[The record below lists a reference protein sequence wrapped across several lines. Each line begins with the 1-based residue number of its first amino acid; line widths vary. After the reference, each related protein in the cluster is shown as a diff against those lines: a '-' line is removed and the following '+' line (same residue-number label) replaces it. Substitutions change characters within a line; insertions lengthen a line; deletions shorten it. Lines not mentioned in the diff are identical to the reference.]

1 MKQAPDIVRRGLLKA
16 GVGAATLFL
25 PQSYA
30 WVWAQTDG
38 TVKLL
43 RAPKQALVIGNSSYS
58 QSPLKNPA
66 NDARAIGE
74 ALKGAGFDVTTKL
87 DAPLSEL
94 AQAVQAYTQSLAKR
108 QAVGIFYFAGHGL
121 QLAWRN
127 YMVPVDARMSEA
139 SDVQKTCVELGDL
152 LSGIF
157 KAKNPLNVIIL
168 DACRDNPFGNL
179 KGLDQKGLSQMDAPP
194 STLLAYAT
202 APGNVADDGSGANGL
217 YTEHLL
223 KEILVPE
230 ARVEDV
236 FKRVRLHVR
245 KRTNGQQIPWE
256 STSLEEDY
264 YIVPPKALS
273 VRAAEETERERR
285 EELAR
290 LEKQRQAEEAERK
303 RKLAEAQRLARLAAE
318 EEESKRKEEL
328 AALEAKRAA
337 GEAERKRQQELA
349 LKEAQRTAEEAER
362 KRREDQVRLAAQ
374 RAEEEAGRRYKEELA
389 RREKR
394 HLADEA
400 ERKRK
405 DEHTALEAKR
415 AADEAERKYKEEVAL
430 REKRAEEARQKAQ
443 QGQTIRKPTEAQ
455 LEREFAE
462 ELAIWEKIKESP
474 ERGPLEDYLLR
485 YPSGKFSELA
495 QFQLDRVL
503 ARVGERKITIAS
515 AAGNPYTKGTV
526 RTDTNFKVGD
536 FFRYRMTDFFTKLEL
551 RTYTD
556 RVTGVGDYELQF
568 NKGGFVTDLL
578 GNFIRNAN
586 VRYTGTQFYLPEY
599 TSGKRWSA
607 KYLRQSREWP
617 TRGVSLDFKVVDRE
631 KITVPAGVFD
641 AYKIEGSGWTRSNND
656 AFSISLKYRYWMA
669 ENVRRAVAFETINR
683 NQTGYYDVSGRR
695 ELIAFK
701 QG

>member
-1 MKQAPDIVRRGLLKA
+1 MKHTPDIVRRGLLKA

-127 YMVPVDARMSEA
+127 YMVPVDARFSEA
-139 SDVQKTCVELGDL
+139 SDVPKSCVELGDL
-152 LSGIF
+152 LSGIS

-202 APGNVADDGSGANGL
+202 APGNVADDGAGANGL

-223 KEILVPE
+223 REVLVPE

-303 RKLAEAQRLARLAAE
+303 RKLEEAQRLARLAAE
-318 EEESKRKEEL
+318 EEERKRKEEL

-374 RAEEEAGRRYKEELA
+374 RAEEEAQRRYKDELA
-389 RREKR
+389 RREKQ
-394 HLADEA
+394 HLAAEA

-405 DEHTALEAKR
+405 EEQAALEAKR
-415 AADEAERKYKEEVAL
+415 AADESERKFKEEVAL

-443 QGQTIRKPTEAQ
+443 QGQTLRKPTEEQ
-455 LEREFAE
+455 LEREFAA
-462 ELAIWEKIKESP
+462 ELALWEKIKESTDP
-474 ERGPLEDYLLR
+474 GPLEDYLLR
-485 YPSGKFSELA
+485 YPSGKFAELV

-503 ARVGERKITIAS
+503 ARSGERKITVAS
-515 AAGNPYTKGTV
+515 AAGNPFTKGTV
-526 RTDTNFKVGD
+526 LADTNFKVGD
-536 FFRYRMTDFFTKLEL
+536 FFRYRVTDTFTKTEL
-551 RTYTD
+551 RMLNE
-556 RVTGVGDYELQF
+556 RVTSVGEFELQF

-586 VRYTGTQFYLPEY
+586 SRFTGTQFFLTEY
-599 TSGKRWSA
+599 NLGKRWSA
-607 KYLRQSREWP
+607 KYRRQVSDFPERA
-617 TRGVSLDFKVVDRE
+617 VSLDFKVVDRE
-631 KITVPAGVFD
+631 KITVQAGVFD
-641 AYKIEGSGWTRSNND
+641 AYRIEGSGWTRSNND
-656 AFSISLKYRYWMA
+656 AVSIQMQYKYWVA
-669 ENVRRAVAFETINR
+669 ENVRRTVAFEVLER
-683 NQTGYYDVSGRR
+683 NSYGRYNLSERR
-695 ELIAFK
+695 ELTEFK